1 MINPQ
6 FEKLAKTL
14 CGHSTKISAG
24 ENVLL
29 ALWDT
34 PVEMA
39 EALVREVSERG
50 AFPHV
55 EIGNARI
62 ARALAKSSAGRRL
75 ETEAECALYKIKKMD
90 AYIAVRGSANI
101 FENSDVEHSR
111 MAEISKAMKDAVDWR
126 VNKTKWVVLR
136 WPTPSMAQLAQMSTE
151 AFEDFYFD
159 VCTMDYSRMQPGMAA
174 MKELMEKTDKVNIR
188 GDGTDLHFRI
198 KSMKAIPCGG
208 QYNIPDGEIFTAP
221 LRDSVNGIVTYNAP
235 TIYNGVSFDRIT
247 LEFKDGKIVRAD
259 SPSNEKQLRQILSS
273 DEGASYIGEFAMGFN
288 PYVNKPMRDI
298 LFDEKIAGSF
308 HFTPGQAYSEADN
321 GNKSRIHWD
330 MVCIQTPE
338 YGGGEILFDG
348 KLIRKDGLFVGGEI
362 EKLNPEYLKG

>member
-39 EALVREVSERG
+39 EALIREVSERG

-151 AFEDFYFD
+151 AFETSILTY
-159 VCTMDYSRMQPGMAA
+159 VQWIIPACSGMAA

-273 DEGASYIGEFAMGFN
+273 DEGASYIGEFAMDSTLTLTS
-288 PYVNKPMRDI
+288 PCATYSSTRKSPVHSI
-298 LFDEKIAGSF
+298 SL
-308 HFTPGQAYSEADN
+308 QA
-321 GNKSRIHWD
+321 RH
-330 MVCIQTPE
+330 
-338 YGGGEILFDG
+338 
-348 KLIRKDGLFVGGEI
+348 IRKPTMGTSPESTGIWCAYKLRNTAA
-362 EKLNPEYLKG
+362 EKFFSTES